1 MDSAGRSGVNRFLIP
16 GITMETSSEA
26 KVMADTGKGIFAAAG
41 IHPGHC
47 GEGWTGEIR
56 KIPGILV
63 SPCVIAV
70 GETGMDLYRDR
81 TAKERQRDCFAEHIR
96 MAEAFGLS
104 LVVHS
109 RSAEAEVLEV
119 LGEEPSVPVIMHCYT
134 GPSEHALEAA
144 DRGFYIGFT
153 GPLTYRANGR
163 LRELA
168 AALPRDRILIET
180 DSPYLSP
187 EPVRGRRNEPAYLV
201 HVAETLSE
209 VLEQDLDET
218 AQILMRNSMRA
229 LQLEDPRRTDLI
241 YELYGNL
248 YLNITGRCSNHCR
261 FCIRDRTD
269 GLGGYYLRHYEEPDP
284 DRLRALVGFL
294 PPGSD
299 RELVFCGYGE
309 PTMRHLL
316 LEELARSAAEKG
328 YRVRLNTNGTCLQR
342 LSRRETLRM
351 LEPFHTVSVSLNASS
366 MEEYERVCRP
376 SGSGAWKSLL
386 EFLDLARGR
395 LGIRATAVRYP
406 GVDMDAV
413 EKLADNLDLPFRVR

>member
-1 MDSAGRSGVNRFLIP
+1 MDSARRSGVTRFLVP
-16 GITMETSSEA
+16 GITLKTSMA
-26 KVMADTGKGIFAAAG
+26 AGTMADTRNGIFAAAG
-41 IHPGHC
+41 IHPGDC
-47 GEGWTGEIR
+47 GEDWAEEILE
-56 KIPGILV
+56 IPGMLV
-63 SPCVIAV
+63 SPFVIAV

-81 TAKERQRDCFAEHIR
+81 TARERQRECFAEHIR
-96 MAEAFGLS
+96 MAGAFGLP

-119 LGEEPSVPVIMHCYT
+119 LGGEPSVPVIMHCYT
-134 GPSEHALEAA
+134 GPSELALQAA

-180 DSPYLSP
+180 DSPFLSP

-209 VLEQDLDET
+209 VLEQELDET
-218 AQILMRNSMRA
+218 ARILMRNSMRA
-229 LQLEDPRRTDLI
+229 LRLDDPRRTDLI

-248 YLNITGRCSNHCR
+248 YMNMTGLCSNNCR

-269 GLGGYYLRHYEEPDP
+269 GLGGYYLRHSEEPDP
-284 DRLRALVGFL
+284 ERLRALVGFL
-294 PPGSD
+294 PPGSG

-316 LEELARSAAEKG
+316 LEELARSAAKKG

-342 LSRRETLRM
+342 LSRGETLRM

-366 MEEYERVCRP
+366 MEEYESICRP
-376 SGSGAWKSLL
+376 SGCGAWKSLL
-386 EFLDLARGR
+386 EFIDLARGR
-395 LGIRATAVRYP
+395 LAIRATAVRYP

-413 EKLADNLDLPFRVR
+413 EKLANDLDLSFRVR

>member
-1 MDSAGRSGVNRFLIP
+1 MDSARRSGVNRFMIP
-16 GITMETSSEA
+16 GITLDTSRLAEA
-26 KVMADTGKGIFAAAG
+26 MADVRSGIFAAAG

-47 GEGWTGEIR
+47 GEGWAEEMGKLTGM
-56 KIPGILV
+56 LV
-63 SPCVIAV
+63 SPGVVAV

-81 TAKERQRDCFAEHIR
+81 SAEKRQRECFAEHVR
-96 MAEAFGLS
+96 MAGAFGLT

-119 LGEEPSVPVIMHCYT
+119 LGGEPSVPVIMHCYT
-134 GPSEHALEAA
+134 GPSEHALRAA
-144 DRGFYIGFT
+144 ERGFYIGFT
-153 GPLTYRANGR
+153 GPITYRANGR

-180 DSPYLSP
+180 DSPFLSP

-218 AQILMRNSMRA
+218 ARILMRNSMRA
-229 LQLEDPRRTDLI
+229 FQLEDPRRTDLI

-248 YLNITGRCSNHCR
+248 YLNITGLCSNHCR

-269 GLGGYYLRHYEEPDP
+269 GLGGYYLRHHHEPDP

-294 PPGSD
+294 PPGSG

-316 LEELARSAAEKG
+316 LEELARSAAGKG

-366 MEEYERVCRP
+366 MEEYDRICRP
-376 SGSGAWKSLL
+376 SGRGAWDSLM
-386 EFLDLARGR
+386 EFLELAGGR
-395 LGIRATAVRYP
+395 VGIRATAVRYP

-413 EKLADNLDLPFRVR
+413 GKLAEELDLPFRVR